1 MLTTLPLHFHRP
13 ACEENPQKVRR
24 DPSLKR
30 RRVSLTLLSRLC
42 EGFAGRCC
50 PVSVHLLTV
59 STSLLVS
66 PKAALQAAF
75 AALALAFFATSN
87 AVAAEKYEL
96 VGQPAPDL
104 VARGL
109 SGENVRISEH
119 RGEVVVVSF
128 WSGSCNTCRA
138 QLEALDRIAK
148 TYASAGLTVI
158 GVNLDDNIVRA
169 EKFARAQDVQFQ
181 LLVATAK
188 STGRDFR
195 VDRLPMLV
203 FVDRAGVL
211 RAAHREFRK
220 RDEEMYVRELRTLL
234 NE

>member
-1 MLTTLPLHFHRP
+1 MRGFR
-13 ACEENPQKVRR
+13 A
-24 DPSLKR
+24 S
-30 RRVSLTLLSRLC
+30 LSRFRP
-42 EGFAGRCC
+42 ESYQ
-50 PVSVHLLTV
+50 VV
-59 STSLLVS
+59 STSLLVRS
-66 PKAALQAAF
+66 KAVLQAAF
-75 AALALAFFATSN
+75 AALALASA
-87 AVAAEKYEL
+87 AVSLAAEKYEL
-96 VGQPAPDL
+96 IGQPAPDL

-109 SGENVRISEH
+109 TGENVRVSEH

-158 GVNLDDNIVRA
+158 GVNLDENVARA

-188 STGRDFR
+188 TTGRDYR

-211 RAAHREFRK
+211 RGAHREFKK